1 MEKRT
6 PNWSKIEINTNT
18 RIEKSPGHGGP
29 EPAPGCGRLLGLAG
43 AGGAR
48 RARALAG
55 WASAP
60 KQPMPENS
68 RQEHRLVLDYG
79 DRESKDVTLS
89 PDLYADS
96 LASVFCPA
104 NGLSTASL
112 PATADPVCPRPGP
125 RERPLSRLPPPPPK
139 ELEEAYQDAAGDVL
153 VAICRHSWRPV
164 VQQLETEVLTGVFPH
179 RSRLYVMG
187 VLTTNR
193 TSRPALV
200 LP

>member
-6 PNWSKIEINTNT
+6 PNWSKIKRNTNT

-55 WASAP
+55 WASTP

-89 PDLYADS
+89 PALYADS

-112 PATADPVCPRPGP
+112 PATADPACRGQARGSAPSHGFLPHPRRSWKRRTRTRPVMCWWPSADTRGGP
-125 RERPLSRLPPPPPK
+125 WSS
-139 ELEEAYQDAAGDVL
+139 
-153 VAICRHSWRPV
+153 SWRP
-164 VQQLETEVLTGVFPH
+164 
-179 RSRLYVMG
+179 RS
-187 VLTTNR
+187 
-193 TSRPALV
+193 
-200 LP
+200 